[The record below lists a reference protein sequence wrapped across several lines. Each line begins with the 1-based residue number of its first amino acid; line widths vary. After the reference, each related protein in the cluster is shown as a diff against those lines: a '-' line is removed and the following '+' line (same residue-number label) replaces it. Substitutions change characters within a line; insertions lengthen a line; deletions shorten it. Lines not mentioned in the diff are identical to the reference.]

1 MCDFADLKQT
11 IMRFG
16 GFTAN
21 VRRENGFTD
30 GVMFL
35 GVQEDL
41 LLFLQYYDLQKAAL
55 AKGDDWMSAEYPQ
68 RFGPV
73 VQSARKHAKK
83 SLRLDEHLAMTV
95 QKGVSIE
102 QILLLFLSLSAP
114 IQEATCLCRSCRTRS
129 RQISRNSV
137 CHPKDCPG
145 HR

>member
-1 MCDFADLKQT
+1 MAS
-11 IMRFG
+11 R
-16 GFTAN
+16 TASCSWES
-21 VRRENGFTD
+21 RRIFSC
-30 GVMFL
+30 
-35 GVQEDL
+35 
-41 LLFLQYYDLQKAAL
+41 FLQYYDFQKAAL

-114 IQEATCLCRSCRTRS
+114 IHEATCLCRSCRTRS